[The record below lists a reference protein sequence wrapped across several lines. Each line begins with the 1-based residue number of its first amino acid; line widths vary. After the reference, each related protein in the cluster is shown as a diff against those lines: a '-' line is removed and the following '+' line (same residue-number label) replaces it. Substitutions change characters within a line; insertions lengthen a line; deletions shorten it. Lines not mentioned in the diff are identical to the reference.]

1 MKKNILKEKTFQFS
15 LEIFKTAKYLMDVK
29 KEFIISR
36 QLLRSGTSIGANVEE
51 SQEVLTKKEFIYKLT
66 IALREAKETHYWL
79 RLLNALEK
87 ESTTYTSLL
96 QSCDEIIKILN
107 SIIITTKQR
116 YLS

>member
-1 MKKNILKEKTFQFS
+1 MKENILKEKTFQFS
-15 LEIFKTAKYLMDVK
+15 LEILKTSKYLMDVN

-79 RLLNALEK
+79 RLLNALEM
-87 ESTTYTSLL
+87 ESTSYASLL
-96 QSCDEIIKILN
+96 RSCEEIIKILN
-107 SIIITTKQR
+107 SIIITTKKR

>member
-29 KEFIISR
+29 KEFI
-36 QLLRSGTSIGANVEE
+36 
-51 SQEVLTKKEFIYKLT
+51 YKLT

-87 ESTTYTSLL
+87 ESITYTSLL
-96 QSCDEIIKILN
+96 QSCEEIIRILN
-107 SIIITTKQR
+107 SIIITRKKR